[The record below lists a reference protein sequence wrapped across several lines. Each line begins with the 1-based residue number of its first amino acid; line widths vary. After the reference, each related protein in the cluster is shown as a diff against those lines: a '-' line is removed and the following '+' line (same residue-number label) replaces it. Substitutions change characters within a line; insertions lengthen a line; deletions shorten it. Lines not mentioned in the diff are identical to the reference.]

1 MCKASLPP
9 ESLGEDRAC
18 WFSFESVTLIE
29 TVEIKKKKNTKIYE
43 CFRAPKKDFPPGWQ
57 QLSEVTEKFAGVVV
71 ARPHSVQL
79 GPYRETHSFH

>member
-1 MCKASLPP
+1 MLVF
-9 ESLGEDRAC
+9 L
-18 WFSFESVTLIE
+18 ESVTLIE

-43 CFRAPKKDFPPGWQ
+43 CFRAPKKGLFPPGWQ

-79 GPYRETHSFH
+79 SLQGDPLISLRTCATRDSKKN